1 MNALA
6 EVAPT
11 TSQGSVLQLALVI
24 SLVSLA
30 PAIILA
36 CTTFARFVIVMSFLK
51 TGLGAGAAPPS
62 QVLVG
67 LALFMTAFVMGP
79 VATTIHS
86 EALTP
91 YLAGQIDEAQALE
104 RATPPLRAFLLE
116 RTREKDL
123 ALFYEVADAAQPAT
137 PDDVPLR
144 IAIPAFAVSELGTA
158 FRLGFLV
165 LLPFLVVDLVVAA
178 VLSAL
183 GMVMLPPS
191 VVALPLKLLVFVS
204 VDGWHLMVRSLLA
217 GAV

>member
-79 VATTIHS
+79 VASTIHA

-91 YLAGQIDEAQALE
+91 YLACQIDEAQALD

-137 PDDVPLR
+137 PEDVPLR